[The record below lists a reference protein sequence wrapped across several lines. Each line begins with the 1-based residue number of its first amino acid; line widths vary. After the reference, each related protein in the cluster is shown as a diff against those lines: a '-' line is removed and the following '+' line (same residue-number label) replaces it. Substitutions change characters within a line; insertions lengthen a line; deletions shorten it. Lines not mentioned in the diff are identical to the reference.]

1 MGVRPFGAKF
11 QLFLKI
17 WNGGLLHQ
25 DRFWCLY
32 LVLFIMTIKK
42 VCSIF
47 AIFSGLC
54 PATITRSI
62 WRLYWIFD
70 NHVLLFF
77 LLGLC
82 SFFIWTSFSVF
93 LFTFQGPTPLRLGPI
108 ESVPNIIA
116 DLIGSGR
123 KKAFWLFRNFWPE
136 SGSTLA
142 IMENVKWNESLIEKL
157 SFKDEILSILKCYC
171 LMWNVNMIKNGEKY
185 HWKSWTQTAA
195 WQ

>member
-17 WNGGLLHQ
+17 WNGGLPQ

-42 VCSIF
+42 VWSIF

-54 PATITRSI
+54 PATIIRSI

-70 NHVLLFF
+70 NHVLLCF

-123 KKAFWLFRNFWPE
+123 KKAFWLLRKFWPE

-142 IMENVKWNESLIEKL
+142 IMENVKWNESFIEKL

-171 LMWNVNMIKNGEKY
+171 SMWNVNLNI
-185 HWKSWTQTAA
+185 
-195 WQ
+195 